1 MPRKSSI
8 IDSKNTEEKLNK
20 PRLSKKDK
28 TVTISATETVATLV
42 TSPVTTPVA
51 TLVTNPVASPVTNP
65 VASPVTTLVTSPVT
79 TLETISSPVT
89 NIVKPKR
96 GRKSKSELMALLN
109 NTNTNTNM
117 LQLHIDESASAI
129 SSTSSSSNNN
139 NIITEMSDIK
149 NEIIQTSSVTKSV
162 VDDDLDAVIVND
174 LETDVDDNK
183 KVIKKRG
190 RKPKG
195 GKIIQNIVINET
207 QKVDKPNVILHLK
220 CSLKDLQQSSTACS
234 IESYNFNS
242 NELGY
247 DIISKNDN
255 VKAPKVIKDTTLS
268 LSSLGGV
275 SSSLINDIKGFN
287 IVANTNTNSNT
298 NSNSSLVKDRDLDLS
313 RNNYS
318 KYSNYDN
325 DDDDYD
331 DEDEE
336 HDDDYSDNKNR
347 GTSKTIWRK
356 LKQLEHNLHINN
368 VNNKKSACFWCTCD
382 FDNPPIYVPKHFIN
396 GTYHVYGCFCSPE
409 CGVAHLMNEPIDSSA
424 KFERY
429 HLLNHIYSKI
439 YDYKKNIKP
448 APNPYYMLEKFY
460 GNLSIQEYRALLRNE
475 RLFLIVDKPL
485 TRILPELHEDNDEFI
500 LNNKI
505 IASNN
510 YQLKSRMQKKKP
522 SKGLIMNEKFGLAV

>member
-1 MPRKSSI
+1 MPRKSSNNALTATSAVI
-8 IDSKNTEEKLNK
+8 TNDTISDVPKKK
-20 PRLSKKDK
+20 RISKKDK
-28 TVTISATETVATLV
+28 DNENLV
-42 TSPVTTPVA
+42 SPVVEPV
-51 TLVTNPVASPVTNP
+51 VVEPVVVEPV
-65 VASPVTTLVTSPVT
+65 V
-79 TLETISSPVT
+79 
-89 NIVKPKR
+89 VKPKR
-96 GRKSKSELMALLN
+96 GRKSKVELMASLN
-109 NTNTNTNM
+109 AATNAATNTATTITNTTSAVETIH
-117 LQLHIDESASAI
+117 LQVDEKETLVID
-129 SSTSSSSNNN
+129 
-139 NIITEMSDIK
+139 MKDMKDIK
-149 NEIIQTSSVTKSV
+149 
-162 VDDDLDAVIVND
+162 DND
-174 LETDVDDNK
+174 NNADDNNDNEDKNDIVEQDEK
-183 KVIKKRG
+183 KITKKRG

-195 GKIIQNIVINET
+195 GKIIQNIVLSEP
-207 QKVDKPNVILHLK
+207 QKIEKPNVILHLK
-220 CSLKDLQQSSTACS
+220 CSMKDLYQSSSCS
-234 IESYNFNS
+234 VESYNFGS

-247 DIISKNDN
+247 DLVNKNDS
-255 VKAPKVIKDTTLS
+255 KKTTPKIVNDNAS
-268 LSSLGGV
+268 LPSSC
-275 SSSLINDIKGFN
+275 LINDIKGFN
-287 IVANTNTNSNT
+287 IISNT
-298 NSNSSLVKDRDLDLS
+298 EPNIIHSKSGLSNSGLDLS
-313 RNNYS
+313 KNNFNS

-325 DDDDYD
+325 DDDDEDYD
-331 DEDEE
+331 D
-336 HDDDYSDNKNR
+336 DDDDCSDKNR
-347 GTSKTIWRK
+347 GNTKTIWRK

-368 VNNKKSACFWCTCD
+368 VNNKQSACFWCTCD

-409 CGVAHLMNEPIDSSA
+409 CAVAHLMNETIDSSA

-522 SKGLIMNEKFGLAV
+522 SKGLIMNEKFGLAA